1 MVSACSGS
9 YLRAVLYSSTALWS
23 QEGGGAGEGK
33 ASLLSDSTGRHFSF
47 LFIGFL
53 AQRQRLL
60 R

>member
-33 ASLLSDSTGRHFSF
+33 ASLLSD
-47 LFIGFL
+47 
-53 AQRQRLL
+53 
-60 R
+60 